1 MQISQIPNKMAKVFQ
16 LSGRLDG
23 RAANELST
31 SGTGTRLD
39 APSKLVIDPD
49 RFAHVN
55 SRELQVL
62 SCRWED
68 PRAVNTRTASGSSQ
82 SHVGEEIDISDL
94 TNITAIFSDRYQ
106 AVNSTLQQGTD
117 RHAPAP

>member
-1 MQISQIPNKMAKVFQ
+1 MQISQIPNKMAEILQ

-55 SRELQVL
+55 GRELQVL
-62 SCRWED
+62 SCGWED
-68 PRAVNTRTASGSSQ
+68 PRAANTRPASGASQ
-82 SHVGEEIDISDL
+82 SHVEEVIDISDL
-94 TNITAIFSDRYQ
+94 TNIAAISSDHYQ
-106 AVNSTLQQGTD
+106 AINSTLQQGTD